1 MENLNI
7 HVESVVFKHQSS
19 IFLGGKGSFISSRL
33 LGKGGVLEV
42 EFLRKL
48 GILLSLV
55 GSFLMGI
62 SGIMLLS
69 GAAVSSTLAGLSYL
83 FLGAG
88 LFIFMLFYLLVLMWE
103 KKVKLYE

>member
-1 MENLNI
+1 
-7 HVESVVFKHQSS
+7 
-19 IFLGGKGSFISSRL
+19 
-33 LGKGGVLEV
+33 
-42 EFLRKL
+42 
-48 GILLSLV
+48 
-55 GSFLMGI
+55 
-62 SGIMLLS
+62 MLLS